1 MWVNRVGDKAIDD
14 SRETQGSGQQTFHS
28 ETETDLC
35 SWNDWPEEKEE
46 EEDTTDITEYFLL
59 YIKRRGDNFKRHIF
73 KEGFDYMHSLKIERR
88 SWMDGRQQ
96 QQAEVVWAIKNLDSE
111 NLCFLPFDRLNEWR
125 GRLASEL
132 NRCRIWSITGH
143 GESVIEFKR

>member
-1 MWVNRVGDKAIDD
+1 MPYD
-14 SRETQGSGQQTFHS
+14 SGETQGSGQQTFHS

-35 SWNDWPEEKEE
+35 SWNDWP

-96 QQAEVVWAIKNLDSE
+96 QAGNVWAIKNLDSGKFM
-111 NLCFLPFDRLNEWR
+111 FLGRRSRVFFFFFSYFFCGRTVDVSSEGRRSER
-125 GRLASEL
+125 GAM
-132 NRCRIWSITGH
+132 
-143 GESVIEFKR
+143 ESDPW